1 MSSKLLIAFYLA
13 AGALAF
19 LIIVWM
25 KRKPS
30 EDETR
35 EVKNLAVKLPHFH
48 HTGAFI
54 SAGVVAVTLVYLAF
68 SNYSIGTTR
77 QWWLLDMFDAR
88 HVKPYEQPMRTPAV
102 GSVSTTHVVN
112 YDRMTSEGR
121 ALSAPIEGDADN
133 GERMYNTY
141 CAPCH
146 AEAGTGNGPVA
157 VRAKTIPGIPLAG
170 TAMQTEGYLYLTIRN
185 GGAIM
190 PSYYW
195 AMTDAEMWDVVAYL
209 RRLFPVPEAVAGLE
223 E

>member
-1 MSSKLLIAFYLA
+1 MSSKLLIAFYVA

-88 HVKPYEQPMRTPAV
+88 GVKPYEEPMRSPAA
-102 GSVSTTHVVN
+102 GSVSTNHVVN
-112 YDRMTSEGR
+112 YDRMTDEGK
-121 ALSAPIEGDADN
+121 ALSAPTEGDAEN
-133 GERMYNTY
+133 GERMYNIY

-146 AEAGTGNGPVA
+146 AEEGKGNGPVA
-157 VRAKTIPGIPLAG
+157 TRAKTIPGIPLSG
-170 TAMQTEGYLYLTIRN
+170 TSMQTEGYLYLTIRN

-195 AMTDAEMWDVVAYL
+195 AMNDAEMWDVVAYL
-209 RRLFPVPEAVAGLE
+209 RSLFPAPAAVAEVE

>member
-30 EDETR
+30 EEETR

-88 HVKPYEQPMRTPAV
+88 HVNPQEFGRLGRTHELRLWVDFWQHCPLYERFA
-102 GSVSTTHVVN
+102 
-112 YDRMTSEGR
+112 R
-121 ALSAPIEGDADN
+121 
-133 GERMYNTY
+133 
-141 CAPCH
+141 
-146 AEAGTGNGPVA
+146 
-157 VRAKTIPGIPLAG
+157 
-170 TAMQTEGYLYLTIRN
+170 
-185 GGAIM
+185 
-190 PSYYW
+190 
-195 AMTDAEMWDVVAYL
+195 
-209 RRLFPVPEAVAGLE
+209 F
-223 E
+223 